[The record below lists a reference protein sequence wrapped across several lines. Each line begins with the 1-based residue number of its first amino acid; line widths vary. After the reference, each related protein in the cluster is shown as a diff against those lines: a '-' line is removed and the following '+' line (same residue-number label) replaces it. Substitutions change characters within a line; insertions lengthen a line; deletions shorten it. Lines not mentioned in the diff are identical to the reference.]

1 MSGYRANVGI
11 GKLTRPSDLGP
22 AELPYVGGGTSGT
35 RLPVFRSDYT
45 ASTKEDCLHHLT
57 QRVGAGIEISINRN
71 RNNNYL
77 TDIGNREFT
86 TETSGN
92 YEVSFSMSGAFVPEY
107 AGWLEYGILS
117 QPILITS
124 ASTFALASGSLTTG
138 YVTTGGT
145 TYTTPILEDD
155 FDAYKATA
163 TATTGMNIYVFTYV
177 NLDGPRYFDL
187 GYEIINKGDTVYG
200 GLNEYGVLTGC
211 MIDSFT
217 ITQESGSDAAVKFT
231 IEGVALM
238 EWMSSTS
245 YVFDYNAIL
254 SDVPLSALVTG
265 CLSVDDGTGAG
276 YVPIAQT
283 DSVSVTLSNNSEKR
297 GNCLKNYYSSFSIGA
312 QTVELSTSTYS
323 NNPNKYLSY
332 MYGMTFADQSV
343 SGVTIGTPYT
353 VSKQPKAIP
362 HMKFRSDD
370 TSSETPVATKFLDI
384 DLTTVYVGS
393 ENRTLNVDSA
403 IMDEPD
409 LRARKIRFAVGYVPA

>member
-1 MSGYRANVGI
+1 MSGVRANVGI
-11 GKLTRPSDLGP
+11 GKLTRPPGLGP

-35 RLPVFRSDYT
+35 RLPIFRSDYT

-92 YEVSFSMSGAFVPEY
+92 YEVSFSLSGAFVPEY
-107 AGWLEYGILS
+107 SGWLEYGVLS

-124 ASTFALASGSLTTG
+124 SSTFALAGGSATVG
-138 YVTTGGT
+138 YVTTSGT

-155 FDAYKATA
+155 FNTYKATA
-163 TATTGMNIYVFTYV
+163 TATTGMNINVYTYV

-187 GYEIINKGDTVYG
+187 GYEIINSNTTFG
-200 GLNEYGVLTGC
+200 GLNEYGVITGC

-217 ITQESGSDAAVKFT
+217 ITQESGSDAAVKFS
-231 IEGVALM
+231 IEGVALN
-238 EWMSSTS
+238 EWISTTS

-254 SDVPLSALVTG
+254 SDVPTTVLATG
-265 CLSVDDGTGAG
+265 CLSVDTDTGAG

-283 DSVSVTLSNNSEKR
+283 DSMSVTLSNNSEKR
-297 GNCLKNYYSSFSIGA
+297 GNCLKNYYSSFSIGT

-332 MYGMTFADQSV
+332 MYGTTFADQAV
-343 SGVTIGTPYT
+343 SGVTIGNAYT
-353 VSKQPKAIP
+353 TSKQPNAIP
-362 HMKFRSDD
+362 YMKFRSDD
-370 TSSETPVATKFLDI
+370 TSAGTAVATIFLDV

-393 ENRTLNVDSA
+393 ANRTLNVDSA